1 MKKLFVL
8 LTEDDE
14 KKLIELRTFRERTM
28 TIEARRKTTLDEDFF
43 LKPSDSS
50 SLKIKSQTEI
60 E

>member
-8 LTEDDE
+8 LTEEDE

-28 TIEARRKTTLDEDFF
+28 TIETRRKTTLDEDFF

-50 SLKIKSQTEI
+50 SLRIKSQTEI